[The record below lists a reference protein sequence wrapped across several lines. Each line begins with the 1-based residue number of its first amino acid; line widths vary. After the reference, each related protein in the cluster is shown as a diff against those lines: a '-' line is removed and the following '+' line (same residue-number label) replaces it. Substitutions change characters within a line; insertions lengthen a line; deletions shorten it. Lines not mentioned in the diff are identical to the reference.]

1 MPLAAGTPP
10 DNRLRIVIADD
21 DPLFAALLRARLAG
35 RPELE
40 VVGLARD
47 GAEAVALAEQ
57 LLPDLLLMDVHMPG
71 VDGIEATRLVRDLP
85 DPPTVVLI
93 TGDDEDADARA
104 YEAGAAAYL
113 QKSVDIVSLIDVVVA
128 VSRVARTTV

>member
-47 GAEAVALAEQ
+47 GAEAVALAER

-128 VSRVARTTV
+128 VSRVARTAV

>member
-1 MPLAAGTPP
+1 MPLSEGMPP
-10 DNRLRIVIADD
+10 KNRLRVVIADD
-21 DPLFAALLRARLAG
+21 DPLFAALLRARLVL
-35 RPELE
+35 RPELD
-40 VVGLARD
+40 VVGIARD
-47 GAEAVALAEQ
+47 GGEAVALAED
-57 LLPDLLLMDVHMPG
+57 LLPDLLLMDVNMPR

>member
-1 MPLAAGTPP
+1 MPLAAGMPRH
-10 DNRLRIVIADD
+10 NRLRIVIADD
-21 DPLFAALLRARLAG
+21 DPMFAALLRARLGGRAG
-35 RPELE
+35 LE
-40 VVGLARD
+40 VVGLAGD

-71 VDGIEATRLVRDLP
+71 VDGIEATRMVRDLP

-128 VSRVARTTV
+128 VSRVARATV

>member
-1 MPLAAGTPP
+1 MPLSPGMPP
-10 DNRLRIVIADD
+10 SNPLRIVIADD
-21 DPLFAALLRARLAG
+21 DPFFAALLRTSLAG
-35 RPELE
+35 RAGLE

-71 VDGIEATRLVRDLP
+71 VDGIEATRMVRDLR

-113 QKSVDIVSLIDVVVA
+113 QKSADIVSLIDVVVA
-128 VSRVARTTV
+128 VSRVARTAV

>member
-1 MPLAAGTPP
+1 MPLAAGMPRH
-10 DNRLRIVIADD
+10 NSLRIVIADD
-21 DPLFAALLRARLAG
+21 DPLFAALLRARLGG
-35 RPELE
+35 RVGLE
-40 VVGLARD
+40 VVGIARD
-47 GAEAVALAEQ
+47 GAEAAALAEQ

-71 VDGIEATRLVRDLP
+71 VDGIEATRMVRDLP

-93 TGDDEDADARA
+93 TGDDKDADARA

>member
-1 MPLAAGTPP
+1 MPLAAGMPRH
-10 DNRLRIVIADD
+10 NRLRIVIADD
-21 DPLFAALLRARLAG
+21 DPMFAALLRARLGGRAG
-35 RPELE
+35 LE
-40 VVGLARD
+40 VVGLAGD
-47 GAEAVALAEQ
+47 GAEAVALAER

-71 VDGIEATRLVRDLP
+71 VDGIEATRMVRDLP

>member
-1 MPLAAGTPP
+1 MPLAAGMPRH
-10 DNRLRIVIADD
+10 NRLRIVIADD
-21 DPLFAALLRARLAG
+21 DPMFAALLRARLGGRAG
-35 RPELE
+35 LE
-40 VVGLARD
+40 VVGLAGD

-71 VDGIEATRLVRDLP
+71 VDGIEATRMVRDLP